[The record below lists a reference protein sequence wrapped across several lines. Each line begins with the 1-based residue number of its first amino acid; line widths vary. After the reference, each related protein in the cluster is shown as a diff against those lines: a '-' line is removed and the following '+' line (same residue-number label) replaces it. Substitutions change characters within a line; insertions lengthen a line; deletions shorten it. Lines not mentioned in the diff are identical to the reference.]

1 MRNVDNHTMITSRI
15 LSEQDGNA
23 AIEFA
28 LIVPVLL
35 ALFAG
40 MVAFG
45 IYLGASHNLKH
56 IASEAARAS
65 IAGVSDQERIDLA
78 RRRVA
83 DALTEGAM
91 FKPGTVLV
99 SVGPNPA
106 DASLFTVTLT
116 FDAKSLGFSGF
127 SGLIPLPPDLIQ
139 STVNVRRGGL

>member
-1 MRNVDNHTMITSRI
+1 MKFDGDYTLLLKWFLGSRN
-15 LSEQDGNA
+15 GNA
-23 AIEFA
+23 AVEFA

-35 ALFAG
+35 ALFGG

-65 IAGVSDQERIDLA
+65 IAGVSDQERADLA

-91 FKPGTVLV
+91 FKPGTLLV
-99 SVGPNPA
+99 AVGPNPT
-106 DASLFTVTLT
+106 DTTLFTVTLT

-139 STVNVRRGGL
+139 STVSVRRGGL

>member
-1 MRNVDNHTMITSRI
+1 MHSKGDYTLIGKRFLFS
-15 LSEQDGNA
+15 QDGNSA
-23 AIEFA
+23 VEFA

-35 ALFAG
+35 ALFGG

-56 IASEAARAS
+56 IASEAARAA
-65 IAGVSDQERIDLA
+65 IAGVSDQERADLA

-91 FKPGTVLV
+91 FKPGTLLV
-99 SVGPNPA
+99 AVGPNPT
-106 DASLFTVTLT
+106 DTTLFTVTLT

-127 SGLIPLPPDLIQ
+127 SGLIPLPPDLIR
-139 STVNVRRGGL
+139 STVSVRRGGL